1 MNVRPTWMDG
11 SSRVVHGTCSHN
23 DRASQLFAT
32 TTIAILVT
40 RFFRAV
46 VFYALARFHHLDHDV
61 FASIRE
67 GRFVESD
74 EYNGRIV
81 EEREEERER
90 ERERGDVVDPNH
102 TEYAERERVWFEDGQ
117 GHAPGSR
124 INDKKGRSLSW
135 EDRGGDDD
143 DDGVVVVVV
152 VVVGCRTGSERRE
165 HRELGTGHDEIG
177 RAHV

>member
-61 FASIRE
+61 FASIRG

-74 EYNGRIV
+74 EYRNIMEGSSRR
-81 EEREEERER
+81 ERKREKERER
-90 ERERGDVVDPNH
+90 EEMSLIRITPNMRRER
-102 TEYAERERVWFEDGQ
+102 EY
-117 GHAPGSR
+117 GSR
-124 INDKKGRSLSW
+124 T
-135 EDRGGDDD
+135 DRATHQGPG
-143 DDGVVVVVV
+143 
-152 VVVGCRTGSERRE
+152 
-165 HRELGTGHDEIG
+165 
-177 RAHV
+177 